1 MTTISMN
8 TGIDTPH
15 LSIHKSIQ
23 LWILPTSNQSAFTQ
37 TTLPE
42 LTVKREGE
50 GIKKDFVEQKYSE
63 THLM

>member
-1 MTTISMN
+1 MN
-8 TGIDTPH
+8 TGVDASH
-15 LSIHKSIQ
+15 LSIRKSIE
-23 LWILPTSNQSAFTQ
+23 LAILPTSNQSAFSQ